1 MADWCRSC
9 ATWMT
14 CGFVSRSKGPW
25 RTIYLLEDRLV
36 HFLAVV
42 GARRD
47 LDEWVGEQGVRSRL
61 AKP

>member
-1 MADWCRSC
+1 
-9 ATWMT
+9 MT